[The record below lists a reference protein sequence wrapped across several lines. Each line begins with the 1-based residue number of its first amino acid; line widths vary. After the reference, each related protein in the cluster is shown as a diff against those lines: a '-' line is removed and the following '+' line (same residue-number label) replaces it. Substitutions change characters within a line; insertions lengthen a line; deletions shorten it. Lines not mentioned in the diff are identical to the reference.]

1 MTKRKVLAVATL
13 AALPVFVGISQS
25 VPEPVAAHTETAHTW
40 QMTDLRAG
48 PQWMYA
54 YGMEGEHALVFGIG
68 AAIGCSFFGP
78 WGGMTCG
85 ITGAL

>member
-13 AALPVFVGISQS
+13 AALPVFVGVSQS
-25 VPEPVAAHTETAHTW
+25 APEPVATHTETAHTW
-40 QMTDLRAG
+40 QMTDRHAG

-54 YGMEGEHALVFGIG
+54 AGMEGEEALIFGIG

-78 WGGMTCG
+78 VGGAACG